1 MNSYVKKALSCS
13 VSISFSMIALG
24 LPAAHAADLQ
34 TIKVG
39 INGDIRS
46 TEPGVNRE
54 ENSDALVMHLVEGL
68 VAYRE
73 DASIGPMLAQKVD
86 VSADGL
92 SYTFTLRD
100 GVKFQNGKTLK
111 SADVKWT
118 WQRYLD
124 PKTQW
129 RCLSDFDG
137 RGIAKILGIDT
148 PSPNTVV
155 FRLDQPN
162 SLFTAS
168 MARADCGGSG
178 IYHADSLAAD
188 GSWKA
193 PIGTGPFTLGDWK
206 RGQYIE
212 LDRFK
217 DYTPRSEAGPD
228 GYTGNKLAKV
238 DKVRFL
244 IVPDNA
250 SAKAALLSR
259 GIDLLP
265 DVTGTDAAELQRV
278 AGLKVQT
285 SQVMTINGLLF
296 QTRDPLLKDV
306 RIRRALALALDY
318 TQMVAV
324 LSNGLS
330 KANNSAIPNT
340 SPYYKQVAS
349 QGYKPNIDE
358 ARRLLREAGYKGQP
372 IKMIVNK
379 RYPQMFDMGV
389 LSQAMAE
396 SIGMKIELETL
407 EWGTQLERYQS
418 GNYQTMAFSYSPR
431 FDAALSFESILGDKA
446 KETRKVWDNP
456 AAVTLMRQAMQESD
470 PAKRQ
475 AILDQLHTMMIE
487 DVPMIVLY
495 NGTNIAALRDRLD
508 GYRSWPIAKP
518 RLWGVSIADA
528 SK

>member
-1 MNSYVKKALSCS
+1 MNRYAKKALSCS
-13 VSISFSMIALG
+13 VSALG
-24 LPAAHAADLQ
+24 LCIGMSAVHAAEPQ

-46 TEPGVNRE
+46 TEPGVNPE
-54 ENSDALVMHLVEGL
+54 ENTDALIMHLVEGL

-92 SYTFTLRD
+92 AYTFTLRE
-100 GVKFQNGKTLK
+100 GVKFQNGKTLS

-129 RCLSDFDG
+129 RCLRDFDG
-137 RGIAKILGIDT
+137 RGIAKIVDIETPT
-148 PSPNTVV
+148 PSTVV

-162 SLFTAS
+162 GLFTTS

-178 IYHADSLAAD
+178 IYHADSVAAD

-193 PIGTGPFTLGDWK
+193 PIGTGPFMLGEWK

-217 DYTPRSEAGPD
+217 DYTPRAESAPD

-244 IVPDNA
+244 IIPDNA

-278 AGLKVQT
+278 AGLKVQI
-285 SQVMTINGLLF
+285 SQVMTVNGLLF

-330 KANNSAIPNT
+330 KPNNSAIPNT
-340 SPYYKQVAS
+340 SPYYKQVES
-349 QGYKPNIDE
+349 QGYPSNIDE

-389 LSQAMAE
+389 LCQAMAE

-418 GNYQTMAFSYSPR
+418 GNYQMMAFSYSPR

-456 AAVTLMRQAMQESD
+456 AAVTLMLQAMRESD
-470 PAKRQ
+470 TPKRQ
-475 AILDQLHTMMIE
+475 AIFDQLHTKMIE

-495 NGTNIAALRDRLD
+495 NGTNIAAQRDRLE
-508 GYRSWPIAKP
+508 GYRPWPIAKP
-518 RLWGVSIADA
+518 RLWGVSIAA